1 MINIVN
7 LKEARLTNGYIQ
19 KALAKAIGIKEGTYR
34 KIELGK
40 MQPSIEV
47 FAKLVKVLNLQKA
60 DIEDLIII
68 K

>member
-1 MINIVN
+1 MINTAY
-7 LKEARLTNGYIQ
+7 LKFSRLANEYTQ
-19 KALAKAIGIKEGTYR
+19 KALSEAIGIKEGTYR

-47 FAKLVKVLNLQKA
+47 FARIVRTLNLQKA
-60 DIEDLIII
+60 NIEELIII